1 MIEIFLAG
9 LAFGLLMG
17 IILTKMHMET
27 KQEELEAWI
36 HDQNELIELQ
46 SRFIEQKHKEDKENG

>member
-46 SRFIEQKHKEDKENG
+46 NRFIEQEHRRKDK

>member
-46 SRFIEQKHKEDKENG
+46 NRFIEQEAKANERDC

>member
-1 MIEIFLAG
+1 MIEIFLGG
-9 LAFGLLMG
+9 LAFGLLMV
-17 IILTKMHMET
+17 ILFTKIHMET

-46 SRFIEQKHKEDKENG
+46 NRFIEQQHKEDAR

>member
-1 MIEIFLAG
+1 MIETFIAG

-46 SRFIEQKHKEDKENG
+46 NRFIEQQHKEDAR